1 MSPTRMYPCPIRV
14 DRFHRQWSQEPEV
27 DMQRKE
33 VVGLEGTA
41 MDLWDRLLMMI
52 PDGAMAMAE
61 RSSLSQ
67 MHRFMR

>member
-1 MSPTRMYPCPIRV
+1 
-14 DRFHRQWSQEPEV
+14 
-27 DMQRKE
+27 MQRKE

-67 MHRFMR
+67 MHRFMKQGQRREDRINFRECCKRKKGC

>member
-1 MSPTRMYPCPIRV
+1 
-14 DRFHRQWSQEPEV
+14 
-27 DMQRKE
+27 MQRKE

-67 MHRFMR
+67 MHRFMK